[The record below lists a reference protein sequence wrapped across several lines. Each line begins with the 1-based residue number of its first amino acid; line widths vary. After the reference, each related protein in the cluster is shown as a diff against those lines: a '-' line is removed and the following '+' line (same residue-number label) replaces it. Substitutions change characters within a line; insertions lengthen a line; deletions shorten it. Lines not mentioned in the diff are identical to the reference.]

1 MLSFLNFISLLF
13 GIKIIGAVLISTLED
28 ALKEAFTPKVKKA
41 WIKVYGVIEAQMK
54 IGMKQY
60 ESETRA
66 KMNKSEDN
74 ITTATIK
81 NSNGDVT
88 LATEQQPSDQ
98 NHTDMNNNNSCVSNG
113 IIHT

>member
-1 MLSFLNFISLLF
+1 
-13 GIKIIGAVLISTLED
+13 
-28 ALKEAFTPKVKKA
+28 
-41 WIKVYGVIEAQMK
+41 MK

-66 KMNKSEDN
+66 KMNKSENN
-74 ITTATIK
+74 ITTTIT

-98 NHTDMNNNNSCVSNG
+98 NHTDMNNNNGRVSNG
-113 IIHT
+113 IIHTQHIYLIENCFLFCFNLKVCLFVNRGEVFKYYKFRNIILIQ